1 MKKQV
6 DQLEFPWWN
15 KMKKRSSI
23 INELKT
29 TKNHGKRRFNSGNY
43 DYSRSLR
50 GISEKH
56 PKTR

>member
-1 MKKQV
+1 MKKQP

-15 KMKKRSSI
+15 KMKKKGSI
-23 INELKT
+23 INQLN
-29 TKNHGKRRFNSGNY
+29 TKHYEKRRSYSDNY

>member
-6 DQLEFPWWN
+6 DQLEFPFWN

-23 INELKT
+23 INQLN
-29 TKNHGKRRFNSGNY
+29 TKHYEKRRSYSANY

>member
-23 INELKT
+23 INQLN
-29 TKNHGKRRFNSGNY
+29 TKDYGKRRFNSGNY

-50 GISEKH
+50 GISKKH